1 MGRTRQPWIRKVQ
14 YVPRDKPPML
24 MEARRAFVF
33 LPLLIVVAER
43 AVAQAMPY
51 WWRIR
56 RLEIVLAAL
65 GCVVLAAVIHAI
77 RFRRR
82 LQAIGYAACL
92 NCGYELSGLPA
103 THVCPECGRPF
114 HINTVRATWRYYTRW
129 R

>member
-1 MGRTRQPWIRKVQ
+1 MARTH
-14 YVPRDKPPML
+14 DKPPML

-43 AVAQAMPY
+43 AVGPSMPY

-82 LQAIGYAACL
+82 LRAIEYAACL
-92 NCGYELSGLPA
+92 NCGYELSGLPSP
-103 THVCPECGRPF
+103 HVCPECGRPF
-114 HINTVRATWRYYTRW
+114 HIHTVRATWRYYTRW